1 MFVALHLIDITR
13 RYEIGQQSNYTLI
26 EWRKLIFEC
35 KCKADLKD
43 EIIVTYKDFGDV

>member
-26 EWRKLIFEC
+26 EWRKLFER
-35 KCKADLKD
+35 KYKGDLKD

>member
-13 RYEIGQQSNYTLI
+13 RYEIGQQSNYTL
-26 EWRKLIFEC
+26 LEC
-35 KCKADLKD
+35 KKLRKYKGDLKD